1 LFSGQ
6 RRSSRVRSQFV
17 AIFFNTVANGRQ
29 ILLIRADLSPPEEER
44 KIVVKVRVFNGPNL
58 NLLGQREPG
67 QYGKQS
73 LQDIMRQLGQFADTC
88 GIELDHFQTN
98 SEGAMV
104 DAIQKAGSDGVSYII
119 INPAGYTHTSV
130 AIRDALL
137 AVDIPFVE
145 VHLSAVSSREPF
157 RQISYFSD
165 VAIGVISGFR
175 GESYLLALQAIL
187 NRIEP

>member
-1 LFSGQ
+1 M
-6 RRSSRVRSQFV
+6 V
-17 AIFFNTVANGRQ
+17 
-29 ILLIRADLSPPEEER
+29 
-44 KIVVKVRVFNGPNL
+44 KIRVFNGPNL

-67 QYGKQS
+67 QYGQRS
-73 LQDIMRQLGQFADTC
+73 LSDIMQELEAFAESC
-88 GIELDHFQTN
+88 GVELDHFQTN
-98 SEGAMV
+98 SEGGMV
-104 DAIQKAGSDGVSYII
+104 DAIQQAGKDGVAYII

-145 VHLSAVSSREPF
+145 VHLSAVSAREPF
-157 RQISYFSD
+157 RQVTYFSD

>member
-1 LFSGQ
+1 M
-6 RRSSRVRSQFV
+6 
-17 AIFFNTVANGRQ
+17 
-29 ILLIRADLSPPEEER
+29 
-44 KIVVKVRVFNGPNL
+44 VKVRVFNGPNL
-58 NLLGQREPG
+58 NLLGKREPG
-67 QYGKQS
+67 QYGQRS
-73 LQDIMRQLGQFADTC
+73 LKDIMQELTRFADTC
-88 GIELDHFQTN
+88 GIELDHMQTN

-104 DAIQKAGSDGVSYII
+104 DAIQQAGRDEVNYII

-165 VAIGVISGFR
+165 IATGVISGFR

>member
-1 LFSGQ
+1 M
-6 RRSSRVRSQFV
+6 
-17 AIFFNTVANGRQ
+17 
-29 ILLIRADLSPPEEER
+29 
-44 KIVVKVRVFNGPNL
+44 VKVRVFNGPNL

-67 QYGKQS
+67 QYGQRS
-73 LQDIMRQLGQFADTC
+73 LADIMQELERFAESC
-88 GIELDHFQTN
+88 ELELDHMQTN
-98 SEGAMV
+98 SEGEMV
-104 DAIQKAGSDGVSYII
+104 DAIQQAGKDEVDYII

-137 AVDIPFVE
+137 AVEIPFVE

-157 RQISYFSD
+157 RQITYFSD
-165 VAIGVISGFR
+165 IAIGVISGFR

>member
-1 LFSGQ
+1 M
-6 RRSSRVRSQFV
+6 
-17 AIFFNTVANGRQ
+17 
-29 ILLIRADLSPPEEER
+29 
-44 KIVVKVRVFNGPNL
+44 VKVRVFNGPNL

-67 QYGKQS
+67 QYGNRS
-73 LQDIMRQLGQFADTC
+73 LQEIMQELGQFAESCDV
-88 GIELDHFQTN
+88 ELDHMQTN
-98 SEGAMV
+98 SEGEMV
-104 DAIQKAGSDGVSYII
+104 DAIQQAGDDEISYII

-157 RQISYFSD
+157 RQITYFSD
-165 VAIGVISGFR
+165 IAIGVISGFR